1 MDMTKF
7 EQDYKEFCE
16 LFAGLTVEQTKAKA
30 DALGL
35 DYSYDEV
42 CNLID
47 IDYKDI
53 CATVYDDKLSGSYEC
68 YDENGYRVGI
78 VG

>member
-16 LFAGLTVEQTKAKA
+16 LFSGLTVVQAKEKA
-30 DALGL
+30 DVLGL
-35 DYSYDEV
+35 GYSYDKV

-47 IDYKDI
+47 IDYKSI
-53 CATVYDDKLSGSYEC
+53 CATVYDDKLSGCYEC
-68 YDENGYRVGI
+68 YDENDNRVAI